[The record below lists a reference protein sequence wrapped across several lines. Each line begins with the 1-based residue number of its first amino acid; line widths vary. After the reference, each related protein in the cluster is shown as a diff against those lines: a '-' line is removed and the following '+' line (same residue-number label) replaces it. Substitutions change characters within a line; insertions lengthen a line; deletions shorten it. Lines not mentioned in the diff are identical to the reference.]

1 MKAGTQPPSTGTVP
15 SAAGKSFHMSP
26 DDFRRHGHEVIDWI
40 ADYYSRIESFP
51 VLSPAKPGEIRES
64 LPASA
69 PLKGEQ
75 FGDILNDVEK
85 LILPGVTHWQS
96 PNFFAFFP
104 SNASGPAILGDL
116 LSSGLGVQGMLWATS
131 PACTELETR
140 VLDWL
145 VPPLGLPEKFLST
158 KTGGGV
164 IQDTAS
170 SATLCAVLAARERAT
185 NFSSNNEGCRGK
197 LVAYTSSQAHS
208 SIDKAVKIAGIG
220 RDNLRLIE
228 VDERFAMDPDA
239 LALAIRKDQESGLTP
254 FFVCA
259 TVGTTSSN
267 AIDPVPRIGEICH
280 REKIWL
286 HVDAAMSGTAAL
298 CPEFRYLHNGL
309 EFADSY
315 CFNPHKWMFTN
326 FDCDCFYVADR
337 KALIQTLSVLP
348 EYLRNKATES
358 GAVID
363 YRDWQVPLGRRF
375 RSLKLW
381 FVLRYYGIE
390 GLQFH
395 IREHVRLAQQFAEWI
410 REDDRFEIAAP
421 APLNLVCF
429 RLKSGDQANQ
439 QLMDT
444 LNHSGDLYLTHTKLD
459 SKFTL
464 RLCIGQTNTTER
476 HVEKAWKHI
485 QETASKL
492 KT

>member
-1 MKAGTQPPSTGTVP
+1 
-15 SAAGKSFHMSP
+15 MSP
-26 DDFRRHGHEVIDWI
+26 DDFRRHGHEVIDWL

-51 VLSPAKPGEIRES
+51 VLSQVKPRQIRES
-64 LPASA
+64 LPLEA
-69 PLKGEQ
+69 PSKREEFADL
-75 FGDILNDVEK
+75 LNDVK
-85 LILPGVTHWQS
+85 NLILPGVTHWQS

-140 VLDWL
+140 VLDCL
-145 VPPLGLPEKFLST
+145 VPALGLPDKFLST
-158 KTGGGV
+158 STGGGV

-185 NFSSNNEGCRGK
+185 NFSSNDQGCRGK
-197 LVAYTSSQAHS
+197 LIAYTSAQAHS
-208 SIDKAVKIAGIG
+208 SVEKAVKIAGIG
-220 RDNLRLIE
+220 RENLRLIE
-228 VDERFAMDPDA
+228 VDERFAMNPEA
-239 LALAIRKDQESGLTP
+239 LAKTITKDQQSGLTP

-259 TVGTTSSN
+259 TVGSTSSN
-267 AIDPVPRIGEICH
+267 AIDPVPEIGKIC
-280 REKIWL
+280 REHNLWL

-298 CPEFRYLHNGL
+298 CPEFRYLHDGL
-309 EFADSY
+309 ELADSY

-337 KALIQTLSVLP
+337 KALIQALSVLP
-348 EYLRNKATES
+348 EYLRNQATEA

-363 YRDWQVPLGRRF
+363 YRDWQIPLGRRF

-395 IREHVRLAQQFAEWI
+395 IREHVRLAQQFADWVRSDESV
-410 REDDRFEIAAP
+410 EIAAP

-439 QLMDT
+439 QLMET
-444 LNHSGDLYLTHTKLD
+444 LNHSGDLYLTHTKLN
-459 SKFTL
+459 SKFTM
-464 RLCIGQTNTTER
+464 RFCIGQTNTTER
-476 HVEKAWKHI
+476 HVERAWQRI

-492 KT
+492 KA